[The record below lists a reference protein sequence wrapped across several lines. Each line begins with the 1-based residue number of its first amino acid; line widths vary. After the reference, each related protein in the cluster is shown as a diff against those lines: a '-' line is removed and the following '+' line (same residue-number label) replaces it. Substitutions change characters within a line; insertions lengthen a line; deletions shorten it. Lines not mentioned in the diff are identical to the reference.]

1 MDHRLQ
7 QCSPHGL
14 QAEMR
19 FRQGYRGRR
28 APPIFTRERSITHC
42 RLLIARVADRIGK
55 GIRDARVMRCL
66 PT

>member
-42 RLLIARVADRIGK
+42 RRTSACGASARHS
-55 GIRDARVMRCL
+55 RDL
-66 PT
+66 